1 MVSSTEAAAAVRAP
15 VRARPAWLSRVHFSR
30 YGLLLVTGYAA
41 SIVLFGLVAE
51 LKGADAFSV
60 LKTIWQTLTNS
71 DSLQQ
76 SLLRAVPVAM
86 AALAVALPARAGLV
100 NVGGEGQLII
110 GAVAAAG
117 TGVAIGAHVPGI
129 VSWILMGMAGAG
141 AGAVWAGLSGVLRTV
156 LGASE
161 AVTSLLLNFLAND
174 VMLYLLYQSWK
185 DPNGGGQPQSKPL
198 PHDAVLPKLFG
209 SQLNLGVL
217 IALAATVLAWWLLQ
231 RTSWGFALRAVG
243 GNREAARRAGL
254 KVNGLLLSSML
265 VGGAFAGL
273 GGALNLAGVETILR
287 PNTTLTYGYIGFLAS
302 FLGRGN
308 PAKAVLAAAVFSGIA
323 LSGNWLQINDGLDG
337 AIVDIL
343 LALVVAA
350 PLVVAKYRR
359 QS

>member
-1 MVSSTEAAAAVRAP
+1 
-15 VRARPAWLSRVHFSR
+15 
-30 YGLLLVTGYAA
+30 
-41 SIVLFGLVAE
+41 
-51 LKGADAFSV
+51 
-60 LKTIWQTLTNS
+60 
-71 DSLQQ
+71 
-76 SLLRAVPVAM
+76 
-86 AALAVALPARAGLV
+86 
-100 NVGGEGQLII
+100 
-110 GAVAAAG
+110 
-117 TGVAIGAHVPGI
+117 
-129 VSWILMGMAGAG
+129 MAGAG